1 MRYIYTTLISCLLF
15 GAVSAQNIDDEIFVP
30 DDSIF
35 TEKEDTTLLDFDDLE
50 IVADSMNIFYDM
62 PADIAENGF
71 VIDEDSLIFDIPE
84 SMNTDIDSLL
94 NSWYARHLLK
104 TLDCEAK
111 VVDAKSISDSVYASR
126 LYNMP
131 TIMDMPYN
139 KVVRQY
145 IDRYS
150 TRNRDLVSY
159 MLGISEFYMPMIE
172 ETIDRYNAPKELKYL
187 PVIESAMKPKAV
199 SRAGAKGLWQF
210 MFGTSKLYGLKSNN
224 YIEER
229 FDPVKS
235 TDAAIRY
242 LIDLHRIFNS
252 WDLAIAAY
260 NCGPGNVKKAIKRSG
275 GKNSFWGIYRYLP
288 RETRG
293 YVPAFIAANYI
304 MTYHAEHGI
313 CPMEPNI
320 PIITDTLQITKNLH
334 FSQIAD
340 LCSIDIEE
348 IRAINPQYVRDI
360 VPGENEACTVHLPH
374 ETISRFIEL
383 GDSVYHYKEDTF
395 FPRDKVAKMLKDAK
409 ANDDGSGDL
418 IRHKIRNGETL
429 GGIARKYRVSVNQL
443 RRWNNIKGS
452 NIRAGKYLKIYR

>member
-1 MRYIYTTLISCLLF
+1 MKYIYITLINFILF
-15 GAVSAQNIDDEIFVP
+15 GTLCAQNIEENAFLFT
-30 DDSIF
+30 DSISA
-35 TEKEDTTLLDFDDLE
+35 EEDSTMLDLDDLE
-50 IVADSMNIFYDM
+50 VVIDDNAIHYDM
-62 PADIAENGF
+62 PSDIARNGYI
-71 VIDEDSLIFDIPE
+71 VDEDSIIFDIPE
-84 SMNTDIDSLL
+84 SMSTDIDSLL

-104 TLDCEAK
+104 ALDCEAK
-111 VVDAKSISDSVYASR
+111 TVDAKSISDSTYATR
-126 LYNMP
+126 LYKLP
-131 TIMDMPYN
+131 TIMEMPYN
-139 KVVRQY
+139 NVVRQY

-150 TRNRDLVSY
+150 TRNRALVSY

-172 ETIDRYNAPKELKYL
+172 ETIDRYNLPKELKYL
-187 PVIESAMKPKAV
+187 PVIESALKPKAV

-235 TDAAIRY
+235 TDAALRY
-242 LIDLHRIFNS
+242 LLDLHKIFNS

-275 GKNSFWGIYRYLP
+275 GKNDFWGIYRYLP

-320 PIITDTLQITKNLH
+320 PIATDTLQITKNLH

-340 LCSIDIEE
+340 LCNIDIEE

-360 VPGENEACTVHLPH
+360 VPGENEACTVRLPH

-383 GDSVYHYKEDTF
+383 GDSVYSYKEDTF
-395 FPRDKVAKMLKDAK
+395 FPRDKVEKMLKEAK
-409 ANDDGSGDL
+409 ANDAGYGDL

-429 GGIARKYRVSVNQL
+429 GGIARKYRVSVRQL
-443 RRWNNIKGS
+443 RKWNNIKGS
-452 NIRAGKYLKIYR
+452 NIRAGKHLKIYR